1 MPAELQLKILSDAPA
16 REIQRCRAIS
26 RHYRDL
32 IDLEANRS
40 LCSVPGLARSTAR
53 LQAFIEVGDF
63 SRSSHV
69 THSADTTPQ
78 RYCEYPMTKI
88 DEYGHDHALLDAFL
102 DYLML
107 HGVCDPTRDEMKALC
122 QVSPFAQYFIARQ
135 NGSPS
140 YSVMRTNDYLRL
152 ACNQLFLHCFIY
164 SS

>member
-53 LQAFIEVGDF
+53 LQAFIE
-63 SRSSHV
+63 
-69 THSADTTPQ
+69 